1 MRIEVSESHRKSQ
14 MQIIAICV
22 GLIGLVAIVYWPARK
37 FGFVD
42 FDDPGCVYQNPHVIS
57 GLNEQNIRWAFSNY
71 WVGHWAPLTWISCQA
86 DQTFFH
92 LDPGVMHVENVVLH
106 GISTLLLLG
115 LLIIATGKRW
125 RSAFVAAVFAV
136 HPLHVESVAWITERR
151 DMIST
156 PPLLGAMIAYV
167 WYTRSANQRSA
178 TAWYLVSL
186 LLFVISL
193 LGKATGITL
202 PLILLLGD
210 FWPLIRI
217 HRAGWTRLLIEK
229 LPVVMIE

>member
-1 MRIEVSESHRKSQ
+1 
-14 MQIIAICV
+14 
-22 GLIGLVAIVYWPARK
+22 
-37 FGFVD
+37 
-42 FDDPGCVYQNPHVIS
+42 
-57 GLNEQNIRWAFSNY
+57 
-71 WVGHWAPLTWISCQA
+71 
-86 DQTFFH
+86 
-92 LDPGVMHVENVVLH
+92 
-106 GISTLLLLG
+106 
-115 LLIIATGKRW
+115 
-125 RSAFVAAVFAV
+125 
-136 HPLHVESVAWITERR
+136 
-151 DMIST
+151 MIST